1 MLCFITLE
9 GIEGC
14 GKTTQARM
22 LAKYLRRKGHVV
34 LLTREP
40 GGTVIGN
47 SVRKILL
54 APKNRLM
61 DPSTE
66 LYLYCAAR
74 VQHLREIILPH
85 LKQGTIVICDRYSDA
100 TRAYQGYGRGLS
112 PSLIERLHSK
122 EPLSLVPDIT
132 FLLDCKPETGLRRAR
147 KRNSRS
153 KSFLSEGRFEKE
165 SMRFH
170 RKVRKGYLAIARK
183 EKRRIKIIN
192 ASGTVMH
199 IHREIISLIDAFLK
213 KKQDVRIRELFRDN
227 RKP

>member
-1 MLCFITLE
+1 MSFFITLE

-22 LAKYLRRKGHVV
+22 LSEYLRRKGHAI

-47 SVRKILL
+47 AVRKILL
-54 APKNRLM
+54 DPKNRAM

-66 LYLYCAAR
+66 LFLYCAAR
-74 VQHLREIILPH
+74 VQHLREIVIPH
-85 LKQGTIVICDRYSDA
+85 LKNGTIVICDRYSDA
-100 TRAYQGYGRGLS
+100 TRAYQGHGRGLS
-112 PSLIERLHSK
+112 LSLIEKLHSK
-122 EPLSLVPDIT
+122 EPLSLSPDIT

-147 KRNSRS
+147 KRNRRS
-153 KSFLSEGRFEKE
+153 KSSVSEGRFEEE

-170 RKVRKGYLAIARK
+170 RKVRKGYLIIARK

-192 ASGTVMH
+192 ASKTIMR
-199 IHREIISLIDAFLK
+199 IHKEITCLIDAFLK
-213 KKQDVRIRELFRDN
+213 KKQKERKRGLF
-227 RKP
+227 